1 MGILILLVFY
11 RYISGSD
18 RPIQQ
23 VIDCGVV
30 PCLIR
35 FLQLDDNPALQ
46 LEAAGA
52 IANFTAGAIANFTAG
67 AIAKATDHRRYLIEA
82 GAVPILIR
90 LLSSM
95 NADVRLQA
103 AWALGNLSGDNY
115 DKDVKYRD
123 FLLAE
128 GALPALIQAVEACDD
143 SALVHAIAYALSN
156 LCYGEPAPDLLVIET
171 AFPLL
176 ARFLSWLMKQWQKHV
191 GL

>member
-46 LEAAGA
+46 LEA
-52 IANFTAGAIANFTAG
+52 AG